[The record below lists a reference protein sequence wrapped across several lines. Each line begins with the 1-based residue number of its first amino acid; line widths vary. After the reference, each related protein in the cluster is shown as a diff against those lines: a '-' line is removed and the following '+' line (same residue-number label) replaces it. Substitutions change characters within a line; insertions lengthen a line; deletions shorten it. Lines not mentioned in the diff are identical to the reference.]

1 MEKFKLFRLVK
12 KNIDEDLKREKG
24 WNNRFYIKENNTPNR
39 VPLNKTRTH
48 IKIKSR
54 DIKNINLN
62 IFTEEKSNPKINI
75 TNLNTENN
83 IYTLQK
89 PQLKPNKTLNNL
101 ISLKLHKKENK
112 NKNKIKT
119 NLNSDDNNN
128 ETYKKILYLWEELG
142 VNYVYQR
149 IFNKIISNFE
159 KGKRENFYLYEFNKL
174 NNIYNIINLLLND
187 INNRDKIILKLKKKY
202 EIKKE
207 NEENI
212 VNNMD
217 EIIKK
222 VLSELIDIRNYSM
235 EIVNNIL
242 LLRKEIGYDIIMNKY
257 DTNKIFIFPQD
268 YLVKMN
274 NDLDFLI
281 NTELNKYFN
290 FSISDPFLIKINS
303 FQHEYNLPEIKD
315 DNKRYI
321 INNYENILLYEI
333 VNQEFNLMTINSKSS
348 FDSIYNFA
356 PKYKIIKRNYT
367 NINNKLNSNKN
378 QNINKIIKANRGLS
392 RQKLRPKISC
402 KTIIDA
408 DISSISKP
416 QDLKKKLSIEEKN
429 KNYFEEEEKKDINIK
444 YNNIH
449 QKFIN
454 DDDLKI
460 FEKFIEQSIKEKN
473 NIDKDLNDNK
483 IQTNKIGKYTKK
495 KIKKEPIK
503 SNNIQ
508 HKEYEEEFIIDENNK
523 KDEIKDNKN
532 EQMKLQVSNFI
543 KDILIESEIENSQ
556 KVSISRKNFSKG
568 NNNEIDY
575 NLDEIEIEVDIIKKE
590 YNNYAIEL
598 YKDKLSSLK
607 EIYNNYYKKIP
618 EKIKIGFNI
627 KSNIINYIQGI
638 YPKVLVIKSIKNN
651 SQILGLVT
659 LNYTV
664 YNSNNIV
671 LGKVKSNNYNKMLT
685 MSSISCIN
693 ESQFS
698 DILVNTIDFCEEFF
712 NFENIILQL
721 YYLNKNGQFILYSD
735 LEKIIKNNAKFK
747 WVNIENDGVDRKIKY
762 KYTNNNYNIN
772 KNSFEYTN
780 NIINLRILNII
791 GYESEQNYNKV
802 DIRKLSFIN
811 DFSIN
816 YLLLEMIGQHNY
828 KVSDN
833 KNNGN
838 NYINSLIKKVTFK
851 KLNHLSSDF
860 IVSQVGE
867 ASDIKNF
874 IKENEDFLNDNDIIE
889 KIDQKIYYELYFSS
903 AIININN
910 SFQNIIKR
918 KYNGYIYNI
927 LFYDQINEF
936 IIKDNYNKD
945 MKFYLIKSGEQNT
958 TIIIYEFKKNETL
971 KDIQKILFKNED
983 DEKNISEV
991 FKELYLKVTKKPEK
1005 TNKNIYV
1012 PSFKIFSNQTVYRP
1026 SVFSEVILENEENE
1040 NLKINCLDIIEE
1052 LTFGNDE
1059 PFKVQQN
1066 VMDLDEDFG
1075 DNIIIKND
1083 FIISVVDNDLIFEL
1097 QIPTISTFL
1106 VEKSSWIKSS

>member
-1 MEKFKLFRLVK
+1 
-12 KNIDEDLKREKG
+12 
-24 WNNRFYIKENNTPNR
+24 
-39 VPLNKTRTH
+39 
-48 IKIKSR
+48 
-54 DIKNINLN
+54 
-62 IFTEEKSNPKINI
+62 
-75 TNLNTENN
+75 
-83 IYTLQK
+83 
-89 PQLKPNKTLNNL
+89 
-101 ISLKLHKKENK
+101 
-112 NKNKIKT
+112 
-119 NLNSDDNNN
+119 
-128 ETYKKILYLWEELG
+128 
-142 VNYVYQR
+142 
-149 IFNKIISNFE
+149 
-159 KGKRENFYLYEFNKL
+159 
-174 NNIYNIINLLLND
+174 
-187 INNRDKIILKLKKKY
+187 
-202 EIKKE
+202 
-207 NEENI
+207 
-212 VNNMD
+212 
-217 EIIKK
+217 
-222 VLSELIDIRNYSM
+222 
-235 EIVNNIL
+235 
-242 LLRKEIGYDIIMNKY
+242 
-257 DTNKIFIFPQD
+257 
-268 YLVKMN
+268 
-274 NDLDFLI
+274 
-281 NTELNKYFN
+281 
-290 FSISDPFLIKINS
+290 
-303 FQHEYNLPEIKD
+303 
-315 DNKRYI
+315 
-321 INNYENILLYEI
+321 
-333 VNQEFNLMTINSKSS
+333 
-348 FDSIYNFA
+348 
-356 PKYKIIKRNYT
+356 
-367 NINNKLNSNKN
+367 
-378 QNINKIIKANRGLS
+378 
-392 RQKLRPKISC
+392 
-402 KTIIDA
+402 
-408 DISSISKP
+408 
-416 QDLKKKLSIEEKN
+416 
-429 KNYFEEEEKKDINIK
+429 
-444 YNNIH
+444 
-449 QKFIN
+449 
-454 DDDLKI
+454 
-460 FEKFIEQSIKEKN
+460 
-473 NIDKDLNDNK
+473 
-483 IQTNKIGKYTKK
+483 
-495 KIKKEPIK
+495 
-503 SNNIQ
+503 
-508 HKEYEEEFIIDENNK
+508 
-523 KDEIKDNKN
+523 
-532 EQMKLQVSNFI
+532 MKLQVSNFI

-590 YNNYAIEL
+590 YNNYVIEL

-1075 DNIIIKND
+1075 DNIIIK
-1083 FIISVVDNDLIFEL
+1083 
-1097 QIPTISTFL
+1097 
-1106 VEKSSWIKSS
+1106 SS